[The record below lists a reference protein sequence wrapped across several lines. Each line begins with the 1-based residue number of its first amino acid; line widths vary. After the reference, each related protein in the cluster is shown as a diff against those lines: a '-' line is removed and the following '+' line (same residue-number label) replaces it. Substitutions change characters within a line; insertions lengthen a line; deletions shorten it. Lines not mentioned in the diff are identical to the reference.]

1 MVRVDKMVSR
11 NLKKGKKGVKK
22 VLGKKGTKATN
33 VLIKKGVNTGRKMA
47 KSALRSN
54 AQIAQAEK
62 MVPKGIK
69 RQVKKEGRKIKY
81 TI

>member
-1 MVRVDKMVSR
+1 MPTQ
-11 NLKKGKKGVKK
+11 LKKVKRKVKK
-22 VLGKKGTKATN
+22 ALGKKAVKATN
-33 VLIKKGVNTGRKMA
+33 VLVKKGVNTGRKMA

-69 RQVKKEGRKIKY
+69 RAVKKEGRKIKY